1 MQKAEIPPNSNC
13 YAELRLH
20 PDIFAAVIKQAPSA
34 RIGTAWV
41 NGSSV
46 PGGQYRVRVME
57 SRATVMNESD
67 SETSEQNL
75 NVLRRESEQWWE
87 ERALEIERGELP
99 EGGE

>member
-1 MQKAEIPPNSNC
+1 
-13 YAELRLH
+13 
-20 PDIFAAVIKQAPSA
+20 
-34 RIGTAWV
+34 
-41 NGSSV
+41 
-46 PGGQYRVRVME
+46 ME

-87 ERALEIERGELP
+87 ERALEIERGELS